1 MNSDTLK
8 GCLGLIILGIVG
20 AAVVAALDWGTY
32 VLTAFGGLVAL
43 LTLCVWMRSL
53 YSRRT
58 FLRAAPNHVQ
68 GCMATVRDGL
78 AAGTDHLEAAVRE
91 LESGIAPLFW
101 DAIDDFPPAIKQ
113 CRTAWNTAVDIAQ
126 RYERQRPRKATPL
139 MPDASLL
146 ATIVELGD
154 KWSNL
159 RRQSLADQH
168 FASIFE
174 QRRQAEKITNHLREQ
189 REQIEAAVSA
199 ARQAQL
205 VASQALVAAKQADE
219 KAMSADAR
227 ARSAIATARSA
238 RSVASS
244 ASWTATS
251 AASVAH
257 GAASTAASAR
267 YEAMWAKI

>member
-43 LTLCVWMRSL
+43 LILCVWMRRL

-68 GCMATVRDGL
+68 GRMATVRDGL
-78 AAGTDHLEAAVRE
+78 AAGTDHLEAAERE

-101 DAIDDFPPAIKQ
+101 DAMDDFWPAIKPCQ
-113 CRTAWNTAVDIAQ
+113 TAWNTAVDIAK

-146 ATIVELGD
+146 ATVEELGD

-189 REQIEAAVSA
+189 REQIEAVVSA

-219 KAMSADAR
+219 K

-251 AASVAH
+251 AASVAR